1 MIFNYNFN
9 LSYFFKTSL
18 FFLFLFLLIF
28 VYYLY
33 LKNNLNSFKD
43 LITDIQILKNNNL
56 KNVELQEIKSKYQQ
70 KYILENNIVQKFI
83 YYKIISNVEYILNNL
98 NKSQVENKFNFNTS
112 FKLAIIK
119 ANIYLKMFFVILF
132 LLFYFLILIF
142 LNFIFDKYL
151 KSNNNVKHQAFFNF
165 YIVFFVFFIFFTF
178 VFPLIN
184 NFVLGFLS
192 KFFKEHIVYLILV
205 FNIFVLGYVFIV
217 FFLFYFDYNS
227 LVFSFHKFRFNSI
240 FNFIKNLGFILIF
253 FIIVFLSGLFLK
265 EESNNLIIAFV
276 LLSNIWELI
285 FIFLAL
291 VFLIPLVEEIIFRFY
306 LISYLEDIFYNKGLI
321 SVLGALIFSLV
332 HFENLF
338 TLFFIFVLSIYLNY
352 VYLKYR
358 NLYLNFL
365 IHSIWNLL
373 NFLVLVFI

>member
-1 MIFNYNFN
+1 MIFNHKFD

-18 FFLFLFLLIF
+18 FFLFLSFLIF
-28 VYYLY
+28 AYYLY
-33 LKNNLNSFKD
+33 LKNDLNSFKD

-56 KNVELQEIKSKYQQ
+56 KNMKLQEIRLKYQQ

-83 YYKIISNVEYILNNL
+83 YYKIFNNVEYILNNL

-112 FKLAIIK
+112 FKLVIIK
-119 ANIYLKMFFVILF
+119 ANIYLKMVFVILF

-142 LNFIFDKYL
+142 FNSIFDKYL
-151 KSNNNVKHQAFFNF
+151 KRNNDVKQQAFLNF
-165 YIVFFVFFIFFTF
+165 YIVFFVFFIFLTF

-184 NFVLGFLS
+184 NFVLGFLLN
-192 KFFKEHIVYLILV
+192 FFKEHIVYVILV

-217 FFLFYFDYNS
+217 FFLFYFDYNP
-227 LVFSFHKFRFNSI
+227 LVFSFHKFRFNST
-240 FNFIKNLGFILIF
+240 FNFMKDLGFILIF
-253 FIIVFLSGLFLK
+253 FIIVFLSGMFLK

-338 TLFFIFVLSIYLNY
+338 TLFFIFVLSTYLNY

-373 NFLVLVFI
+373 NFFVLVFI

>member
-1 MIFNYNFN
+1 
-9 LSYFFKTSL
+9 
-18 FFLFLFLLIF
+18 
-28 VYYLY
+28 
-33 LKNNLNSFKD
+33 
-43 LITDIQILKNNNL
+43 
-56 KNVELQEIKSKYQQ
+56 
-70 KYILENNIVQKFI
+70 LENNIIQKFI

-98 NKSQVENKFNFNTS
+98 NKSQVENKFNFNTA

-119 ANIYLKMFFVILF
+119 ANIYLKLFFVILF

-142 LNFIFDKYL
+142 FKFIFDKY
-151 KSNNNVKHQAFFNF
+151 VKRDKDFKQKTFFNF
-165 YIVFFVFFIFFTF
+165 YIVFFVFFIFLAFI
-178 VFPLIN
+178 FPLIN
-184 NFVLGFLS
+184 SLVSNFLL
-192 KFFKEHIVYLILV
+192 KFFKEYIVYLILV
-205 FNIFVLGYVFIV
+205 FNIFILSYLFIV

-227 LVFSFHKFRFNSI
+227 LVFGFHKFRFNSI

-276 LLSNIWELI
+276 LLCNIWELI

-306 LISYLEDIFYNKGLI
+306 LINYLEDIFYNKWLI

-338 TLFFIFVLSIYLNY
+338 TLFFIFILSIYLNY
-352 VYLKYR
+352 VYLKHR

>member
-1 MIFNYNFN
+1 MIFNHRFD

-18 FFLFLFLLIF
+18 FFLFLFFLIF
-28 VYYLY
+28 AYYLY
-33 LKNNLNSFKD
+33 LKNDLNSFKD

-56 KNVELQEIKSKYQQ
+56 KNIKLQEIRLKYQQ

-83 YYKIISNVEYILNNL
+83 YYKIFNNVEYILNNL

-112 FKLAIIK
+112 FKLVIIK
-119 ANIYLKMFFVILF
+119 ANIYLKMVFVILF
-132 LLFYFLILIF
+132 LLFYFFILIF
-142 LNFIFDKYL
+142 FNSIFDKYL
-151 KSNNNVKHQAFFNF
+151 KRNNDVKQQAFLNF
-165 YIVFFVFFIFFTF
+165 YIVFFVFFIFLTF

-184 NFVLGFLS
+184 NFVLGFLLN
-192 KFFKEHIVYLILV
+192 FFKEHIVCLILV

-227 LVFSFHKFRFNSI
+227 LVFSFHKFRFNST
-240 FNFIKNLGFILIF
+240 FNFMKDLGFILIF

-321 SVLGALIFSLV
+321 SVLGALVFSLV

-338 TLFFIFVLSIYLNY
+338 TLFFIFVLSTYLNY

-373 NFLVLVFI
+373 NFFVLVFI